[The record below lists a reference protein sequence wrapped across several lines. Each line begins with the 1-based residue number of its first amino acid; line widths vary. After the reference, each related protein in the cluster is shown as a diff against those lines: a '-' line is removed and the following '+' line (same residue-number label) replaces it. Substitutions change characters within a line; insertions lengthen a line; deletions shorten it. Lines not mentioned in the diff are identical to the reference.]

1 MSGKRA
7 ARRLA
12 FVVDV
17 KRATETTTR
26 HFFAIKIG
34 GHGKGAL
41 AAGHVLN
48 WMGNVAGG
56 GVSSMPNV
64 GSLGQLGSGLSTVG
78 GKAGGLKG
86 LGGAFNE
93 GLIANFSDSGELQ
106 ANRNAAFQLK
116 SAGGVQGMGWLD
128 LVENEAWET
137 EIGLWVR
144 KVSDGWNVWV
154 SWLDDANGGGELN
167 PMFKGAIFEEDRTI
181 LMRGSN
187 EGRRLRY

>member
-1 MSGKRA
+1 MDALPGPKGPSYLSRFHVVIPDRWTHRRGRPMPLTQADVKSIIAAMSGKRA

-128 LVENEAWET
+128 LVENEA
-137 EIGLWVR
+137 
-144 KVSDGWNVWV
+144 
-154 SWLDDANGGGELN
+154 
-167 PMFKGAIFEEDRTI
+167 
-181 LMRGSN
+181 
-187 EGRRLRY
+187 